1 MRDLGDVFRYDYGL
15 DLADWSFYEVAGI
28 SDDGT
33 TIIGNG
39 LSPDRKYEAWRAV
52 MHRNTPLG
60 DIDFDGD
67 IDPQD
72 YAQLTSN
79 FGATSTDR
87 DVFYADG
94 DLNAD
99 GRVDGTD
106 AATLLG
112 LYQGRKQGDFNADGV
127 VNIADYTVW
136 RDNLG
141 QYTGGLADSNGDGWV
156 NQADLAAWRSHFGR
170 AIGAL
175 FPFSI
180 PEPTTITLLAA
191 AAIACLSR
199 RR

>member
-1 MRDLGDVFRYDYGL
+1 MSVTIPEKLIL
-15 DLADWSFYEVAGI
+15 I

-33 TIIGNG
+33 TIIGSGTNPAG
-39 LSPDRKYEAWRAV
+39 QSEAWRAV
-52 MHRNTPLG
+52 LARTTPLG

-79 FGATSTDR
+79 LGATAANGA
-87 DVFYADG
+87 VFYADG

-99 GRVDGTD
+99 GRVDQSD

-112 LYQGRKQGDFNADGV
+112 LYQGRKRGDFNADGV
-127 VNIADYTVW
+127 VNTADYTVW
-136 RDNLG
+136 RDYVG

-156 NQADLAAWRSHFGR
+156 NGADLAAWRTHFGR
-170 AIGAL
+170 ALGSL

-180 PEPTTITLLAA
+180 PEPTAATLLATA
-191 AAIACLSR
+191 FLCVSR